1 MDAFDIFRLIPG
13 ANNPLPFWRN
23 VKEIY
28 CVIRSK
34 ENRKENNNTKFSIE
48 LGILNKDLESKLMEI
63 EGNTQR
69 LPGQW
74 LLSIM

>member
-1 MDAFDIFRLIPG
+1 
-13 ANNPLPFWRN
+13 
-23 VKEIY
+23 
-28 CVIRSK
+28 VIRSK

-69 LPGQW
+69 LPGQ
-74 LLSIM
+74 